1 MICKY
6 CNSNIDN
13 HFNHIDICIYYIY
26 NTNYSNHLS
35 NAEIEDIVTITN
47 RFNLYKYS
55 NNKIFSIDTIINT
68 LIIKSEL
75 DNSISNNIIVNLINS
90 VSNFSNIITY
100 NTLVAFICESYNLIN
115 TKKIKIEDVQNVV
128 SAYKICYSNLEMY

>member
-47 RFNLYKYS
+47 LFNLYKYS